1 MSQSE
6 IDILKRALVREKAA
20 RKAAETILEKKSRDL
35 YKTSQ
40 KLEQLLDQKSI
51 QLQGV
56 FENIVDAYVVMEI
69 NGNVLKF
76 NEAATKLFGYD
87 INKESVNV
95 LDLIYKEDYQYAM
108 SSYKNLR
115 IKGFFKNYEARVYT
129 KSGEVKWVHINAS
142 IVFDKDKTAI
152 AAQGIVRDITK
163 QKASDERLI
172 KSESRLSTLI
182 LNLDNGV
189 LLEDEDRKIVLTNKK
204 FCALL
209 NVPVDPELLKGQDCS
224 NAAEQSKGLFEN
236 EDDFVK
242 RINSI
247 LKNKKVVLS
256 DELTMK
262 DGTVLE
268 RDFVPI
274 IKDDI
279 YKGHLWTYR
288 DITLNRAYRKS
299 LEAQKENYSRIIANM
314 NLGLVE
320 VNNEDE
326 ILMINQSFCEMSGYN
341 ETELLGKKAHDL
353 FLDNEFIDIIQKE
366 YSKRQ
371 KGESSSYK
379 LEVKIKSGE
388 IRHWLV
394 SGAPN
399 YDIDGKVTG
408 SIGIHLDITD
418 DKRKTK
424 LIEEQKLEL
433 DVIVNSSPIG
443 IVLSQYGQII
453 KTNSTVQRML
463 GYSED
468 QLNKLTIKELSLP
481 EDYPESKVFIDEMN
495 RGGID
500 NFTLNKRYK
509 TIGGPVIWA
518 KSSVNAVRD
527 KEGNINYQVTLIEDI
542 TSEREKTLIIDLINN
557 LTKSIL
563 GKTDINEI
571 AWQIVNNIG
580 HYLDSQDCVIY
591 LVDHDDQTLEQ
602 VAVYGKKL
610 GKDNKIRNRLIVP
623 IGEGIVGNVVKTAT
637 SKIIKDTSKESSYIV
652 DEERRFSE
660 ITVPI
665 ISDGRVI
672 GVIDSEHKDKNY
684 YTQEHAK
691 VLESIAS
698 LVAIKLRTA
707 LNIRK
712 RKKAEAKNDTLLL
725 ELEKSN
731 DELQEYAH
739 IVSHDLKSPLRSISA
754 LVSWIKEDNFDNFDD
769 KSLQNFDLIGTTL
782 DRMELLI
789 ADILTYSSIGSE
801 TLNDQEVDLNLL
813 VDDLKE
819 VLYVPEHITIT
830 VLNKLPTIKGDK
842 TKLQQLYQN
851 LLSNAIKFIDK
862 EQGLIKINVEERA
875 TFYLFSIQDNGVGI
889 DKKYHDKIFKIFH
902 SLTKSKESTGI
913 GLSIV
918 KKIVNSYDGEIW
930 LESEAKMGTT
940 FYFTIKKQ

>member
-1 MSQSE
+1 MSQE
-6 IDILKRALVREKAA
+6 QLDILNRALKREKAA
-20 RKAAETILEKKSRDL
+20 RKAAEAILEEKSREL

-40 KLEQLLDQKSI
+40 KLEQLLDEKSS

-56 FENIVDAYVVMEI
+56 FENIVDAYVVI
-69 NGNVLKF
+69 DIYGNVLKF
-76 NEAATKLFGYD
+76 NQAATKLFGYNID
-87 INKESVNV
+87 KEAVNV
-95 LDLIYKEDYQYAM
+95 VNLIYKEDYQYAM
-108 SSYKNLR
+108 LSYMDLKT
-115 IKGFFKNYEARVYT
+115 KGFFKDYEARVHT
-129 KSGEVKWVHINAS
+129 KSGEVRRVHINAS
-142 IVFDKDKTAI
+142 IVLDKNKKPI
-152 AAQGIVRDITK
+152 AAQGIVRDITD
-163 QKASDERLI
+163 QKASEEKLI
-172 KSESRLSTLI
+172 ESESRLSTLV
-182 LNLDNGV
+182 LNLDSGIV
-189 LLEDEDRKIVLTNKK
+189 LEDENRKIVLTNNK
-204 FCALL
+204 FCELFKIDSNPSDL
-209 NVPVDPELLKGQDCS
+209 YDMDCTTVSRNNKVLFKDPEEFLARMVAIDADKKTVIGDVLEMTDGKILERNYMPVVIG
-224 NAAEQSKGLFEN
+224 EKSKGF
-236 EDDFVK
+236 
-242 RINSI
+242 
-247 LKNKKVVLS
+247 
-256 DELTMK
+256 
-262 DGTVLE
+262 
-268 RDFVPI
+268 
-274 IKDDI
+274 
-279 YKGHLWTYR
+279 LWTFT
-288 DITLNRAYRKS
+288 DVTLKRTYNKR
-299 LEAQKENYSRIIANM
+299 LEAQKQKYSNIIANM

-326 ILMINQSFCEMSGYN
+326 ILMINQSFSEMSGYT
-341 ETELLGKKAHDL
+341 ESELLGKKKYDVL
-353 FLDNEFIDIIQKE
+353 SVNELIDIIQQGS
-366 YSKRQ
+366 SKRQ
-371 KGESSSYK
+371 KEESNSYE
-379 LEVKIKSGE
+379 LEVKTKSGE

-399 YDIDGKVTG
+399 YDIDGNVTG

-453 KTNSTVQRML
+453 KTNSTFQKML

-468 QLNKLTIKELSLP
+468 QLNKITIKELSFP
-481 EDYPESKVFIDEMN
+481 EDYPETKVFLDKIN
-495 RGGID
+495 RGEID
-500 NFTLNKRYK
+500 NFTINKRYK

-518 KSSVNAVRD
+518 KTNVNAVRD
-527 KEGNINYQVTLIEDI
+527 NNGNINYQVALIEDI

-610 GKDNKIRNRLIVP
+610 GEDNKIRNRLIVP
-623 IGEGIVGNVVKTAT
+623 IGEGIVGGVVKTAT

-665 ISDGRVI
+665 ISNGRVI

-684 YTQEHAK
+684 YTQEHEKA
-691 VLESIAS
+691 LESIAS

-707 LNIRK
+707 LNIRE
-712 RKKAEAKNDTLLL
+712 RKKAEAKNNALRIK
-725 ELEKSN
+725 LEKSN

-769 KSLQNFDLIGTTL
+769 TSLQNFDLIGTTL

-789 ADILTYSSIGSE
+789 SDILTYSSIGSE

-830 VLNKLPTIKGDK
+830 VLNTLPTIKGDK

-851 LLSNAIKFIDK
+851 LLSNAIKFNDK
-862 EQGLIKINVEERA
+862 DHGLIDINVEEKA
-875 TFYLFSIQDNGVGI
+875 SFYLFSIQDNGVGI

-902 SLTKSKESTGI
+902 SLTKSRESTGI

-918 KKIVNSYDGEIW
+918 KKIVNLYGGKIW
-930 LESEAKMGTT
+930 LTSKVNEGTT
-940 FYFTIKKQ
+940 FYFTLKK

>member
-1 MSQSE
+1 MSQE
-6 IDILKRALVREKAA
+6 QLDVLNRALKREKAA
-20 RKAAETILEKKSRDL
+20 RKEAEAILEEKSRTL
-35 YKTSQ
+35 YKTSK
-40 KLEQLLDQKSI
+40 KLEDLLHDKSA

-56 FENIVDAYVVMEI
+56 FENIVDAYVVMDI
-69 NGNVLKF
+69 KGDVLNF
-76 NEAATKLFGYD
+76 NEAATELFGYD
-87 INKESVNV
+87 IDKEAINV
-95 LDLIYKEDYQYAM
+95 VDLIYKEDYQYAM
-108 SSYKNLR
+108 SSYTDLR
-115 IKGFFKNYEARVYT
+115 TKGFFKDYEARVHT
-129 KSGEVKWVHINAS
+129 KSGQIKWVHINAS
-142 IVFDKDKTAI
+142 IILDKNKVPI
-152 AAQGIVRDITK
+152 AAQGIVRDITN
-163 QKASDERLI
+163 QKASAEKLI
-172 KSESRLSTLI
+172 KSESRLSSLI
-182 LNLDNGV
+182 LNLDTGV
-189 LLEDEDRKIVLTNKK
+189 LLEDEDRKIILTNKK
-204 FCALL
+204 FCELL
-209 NVPVDPELLKGQDCS
+209 HFPLGPELLKGQDCT
-224 NAAEQSKGLFEN
+224 NAVDQSKGLFEN
-236 EDDFVK
+236 EADFVS
-242 RINSI
+242 RIEYV
-247 LKNKKVVLS
+247 LKNKKTVLS
-256 DELTMK
+256 DELVMK
-262 DGTVLE
+262 NGEVLE

-274 IKDDI
+274 IKDNI
-279 YKGHLWTYR
+279 YRGHLWAYR
-288 DITLNRAYRKS
+288 NVTLNRTYSKR
-299 LEAQKENYSRIIANM
+299 LEAQKQKYSSIIANM

-326 ILMINQSFCEMSGYN
+326 ILMINQSFSEMSGYN
-341 ETELLGKKAHDL
+341 ETELLGKKASGVFSVDK
-353 FLDNEFIDIIQKE
+353 FKDILHKE
-366 YSKRQ
+366 NSKRNND
-371 KGESSSYK
+371 ESSSYE
-379 LEVKIKSGE
+379 LEIKTKSGE
-388 IRHWLV
+388 IRYWLI

-399 YDIDGKVTG
+399 YDINGNVIG

-418 DKRKTK
+418 EKQKTE
-424 LIEEQKLEL
+424 LIEEQKREL

-453 KTNSTVQRML
+453 KTNSTFQEML

-468 QLNKLTIKELSLP
+468 QLNKLTIKELSFP
-481 EDYPESKVFIDEMN
+481 EDYPETKFFLDKIN
-495 RGGID
+495 RGEID
-500 NFTLNKRYK
+500 NFTVDKRYK

-518 KSSVNAVRD
+518 KTNVNAVRD
-527 KEGNINYQVTLIEDI
+527 NNGNINYQVALIEDI

-623 IGEGIVGNVVKTAT
+623 IGEGIVGSVVKTAT

-665 ISDGRVI
+665 ISNGRVI

-684 YTQEHAK
+684 YTQEHEKA
-691 VLESIAS
+691 LESIAS

-707 LNIRK
+707 LNIRE
-712 RKKAEAKNDTLLL
+712 RKKAEAKNNVLRI

-769 KSLQNFDLIGTTL
+769 TSLQNFDLIGTTL

-789 ADILTYSSIGSE
+789 SDILTYSSVGSE
-801 TLNDQEVDLNLL
+801 TLNDQEVDLDLL
-813 VDDLKE
+813 IDDLKE
-819 VLYVPEHITIT
+819 VLYVPDHITIT
-830 VLNKLPTIKGDK
+830 VLNALPTIKGDK

-851 LLSNAIKFIDK
+851 LLSNAIKFNDK
-862 EQGLIKINVEERA
+862 EQGLIEINVEEKA
-875 TFYLFSIQDNGVGI
+875 SFYLFSIQDNGVGI

-902 SLTKSKESTGI
+902 SLTKSRESTGI

-918 KKIVNSYDGEIW
+918 KKIVNLYGGKIW
-930 LESEAKMGTT
+930 LMSKVNEGST
-940 FYFTIKKQ
+940 FYFTLKK

>member
-1 MSQSE
+1 MSQE
-6 IDILKRALVREKAA
+6 QLDILNRALKREKSA
-20 RKAAETILEKKSRDL
+20 RKAAEAILEEKSRTL
-35 YKTSQ
+35 YKTSK
-40 KLEQLLDQKSI
+40 KLEDLLHEKSA

-56 FENIVDAYVVMEI
+56 FENIVDAYVVI
-69 NGNVLKF
+69 DIKGKVLNF
-76 NEAATKLFGYD
+76 NEAAVELFGYD
-87 INKESVNV
+87 IDKESINV
-95 LDLIYKEDYQYAM
+95 VDLIYEKDYQYAM
-108 SSYKNLR
+108 LSFTVLQN
-115 IKGFFKNYEARVYT
+115 KGFFKDYEARVRT
-129 KSGEVKWVHINAS
+129 KSGQIKWVHINAS
-142 IVFDKDKTAI
+142 IILDKNKVPI
-152 AAQGIVRDITK
+152 AAQGIVRDITN
-163 QKASDERLI
+163 QKASAEKLI
-172 KSESRLSTLI
+172 KSESRLSSLI
-182 LNLDNGV
+182 ISLHSGV
-189 LLEDEDRKIVLTNKK
+189 LLEDEDRKIILTNKK
-204 FCALL
+204 FCELL
-209 NVPVDPELLKGQDCS
+209 HIPLEPELLVGQDCT
-224 NAAEQSKGLFEN
+224 NAASQSKGLFED
-236 EDDFVK
+236 EDGFVS
-242 RINSI
+242 RIDYV
-247 LKNKKVVLS
+247 LNKKKMVLS

-262 DGTVLE
+262 NGTVLE

-274 IKDDI
+274 IKGGI
-279 YKGHLWTYR
+279 YRGHLWAYR
-288 DITLNRAYRKS
+288 DVTLNRKLRKS
-299 LEAQKENYSRIIANM
+299 LESQKEKYGNIITNM
-314 NLGLVE
+314 KLGLVE

-326 ILMINQSFCEMSGYN
+326 ILMINQSFSEMSGYTEN
-341 ETELLGKKAHDL
+341 ELLGQDCSNV
-353 FLDNEFIDIIQKE
+353 FLENEFIEIMQEEK
-366 YSKRQ
+366 SKRLNS
-371 KGESSSYK
+371 ESNSYE
-379 LEVKIKSGE
+379 LEVKTKSGE
-388 IRHWLV
+388 LKHWLV
-394 SGAPN
+394 SGSPN
-399 YDIDGKVTG
+399 YDIDGNVIG

-418 DKRKTK
+418 DKRKTE

-443 IVLSQYGQII
+443 IVLSQHGQII
-453 KTNSTVQRML
+453 KTNSKFQEML
-463 GYSED
+463 GYSEE
-468 QLNKLTIKELSLP
+468 QLNELTIKELSIP
-481 EDYPESKVFIDEMN
+481 EDYPESKVFIDKINSGE
-495 RGGID
+495 ID
-500 NFTLNKRYK
+500 NFTVNKRYK

-518 KSSVNAVRD
+518 KTNVNAVRD
-527 KEGNINYQVTLIEDI
+527 NDGNINYQVALIEDI

-623 IGEGIVGNVVKTAT
+623 IGKGIVGSVVKTAT

-665 ISDGRVI
+665 ISNGRVI

-684 YTQEHAK
+684 YTPEHEKA
-691 VLESIAS
+691 LESIAS

-707 LNIRK
+707 LNIRE
-712 RKKAEAKNDTLLL
+712 RKKAEAKNDALRI

-754 LVSWIKEDNFDNFDD
+754 LVSWIKEDNFDGFDD
-769 KSLQNFDLIGTTL
+769 ASLQNFDLIRTTL

-789 ADILTYSSIGSE
+789 SDILTYSSIGSE
-801 TLNDQEVDLNLL
+801 ILNDQEVDLNLL

-830 VLNKLPTIKGDK
+830 VLNTLPTIKGDK

-851 LLSNAIKFIDK
+851 LLSNAIKFNDK
-862 EQGLIKINVEERA
+862 EQGCIEINVEEKA
-875 TFYLFSIQDNGVGI
+875 SFYLFSIQDNGVGI

-930 LESEAKMGTT
+930 LESETKLGTT
-940 FYFTIKKQ
+940 FYFTIKK